1 MWRHIAGVAAVF
13 CCLSTTA
20 ARAQAQLSNSVTSPG
35 PASSTSGN
43 FSSRSVNVYGT
54 LNPQPPTGT
63 TSQVV
68 ASPPPAAL
76 GSPTAMGFDLG
87 GIVVDVG
94 ATEAT
99 YFDDNV
105 FALPANRL
113 GDWAFV
119 LRPELSWH
127 SNNWSNADVAGSA
140 YVEGRKYAT
149 YDSEDQFNA
158 GANVGGTVHIDAD
171 TEVVGNAGYVHG
183 HEDRGVSDTIVDQ
196 FQHPIAFD
204 EAEAAAALNKRWN
217 RVWASIGLA
226 GLVVHYDNAVLD
238 DGIIA
243 SQAYRSGN
251 IERVPVRVGYVVAP
265 LTSVFVEA
273 SGNRR
278 DFDIDSFSSHGYAL
292 VGGLL
297 LEPGQGAR
305 IKGEVYAGYVN
316 QNYNGPTLQT
326 ISTWT
331 AGGSLAFLAT
341 NQLTLT
347 AEGRRDPR
355 EASLSGG
362 VVLDDGASVIESVG
376 TVRADYRI
384 LPNVTVGAGGSY
396 IQDEFVAAART
407 DSAWSPLASIKYFY
421 SPMVTFGFDYRYV
434 DFQSTAFYVPAYQR
448 DVYLLSVNGKF

>member
-1 MWRHIAGVAAVF
+1 MWRQPTVAAVIS
-13 CCLSTTA
+13 CCLLTA
-20 ARAQAQLSNSVTSPG
+20 AHAQAQLSNSVTG
-35 PASSTSGN
+35 QAPASSPNGN
-43 FSSRSVNVYGT
+43 FDSRSVNVYGT

-68 ASPPPAAL
+68 ATPPPAAL
-76 GSPTAMGFDLG
+76 GTPTAMGFNLG

-105 FALPANRL
+105 FALPSNPL

-127 SNNWSNADVAGSA
+127 SNNWSNAEVAGSA

-158 GANVGGTVHIDAD
+158 GANVGGTVHIDSD
-171 TEVVGNAGYVHG
+171 TEVVGNAGYVHA
-183 HEDRGVSDTIVDQ
+183 HEDRGVSDTITDQ
-196 FQHPIAFD
+196 FENPIAYD
-204 EAEAAAALNKRWN
+204 EGEAAAALNKRWN

-238 DGIIA
+238 DGQIA
-243 SQAYRSGN
+243 SQAYRSGD
-251 IERVPVRVGYVVAP
+251 IERVPLRIGYVIAP
-265 LTSVFVEA
+265 LTSLFVEA

-278 DFDIDSFSSHGYAL
+278 DFDISSFSSHGYAV
-292 VGGLL
+292 VGGIL
-297 LEPGQGAR
+297 LEPGPGAR
-305 IKGEVYAGYVN
+305 IKGEAYAGYVN
-316 QNYNGPTLQT
+316 QNYNGASLQT

-331 AGGSLAFLAT
+331 VGGSLAYLAT
-341 NQLTLT
+341 DQLTLT
-347 AEGRRDPR
+347 VEGRRDPR

-362 VVLDDGASVIESVG
+362 VVLDDGVSVIESVG
-376 TVRADYRI
+376 SARADYRI
-384 LPNVTVGAGGSY
+384 LPNVAVGAGGSY
-396 IQDEFVAAART
+396 IQDEYVAAERT
-407 DSAWSPLASIKYFY
+407 DYAWSPLASIKYFY

-434 DFQSTAFYVPAYQR
+434 NFRSTASYVPGYQR
-448 DVYLLSVNGKF
+448 DVYMLSVNGRY